1 MNITLED
8 LSTHPNNRS
17 METASSIEKLVEE
30 LSTYANLT
38 PVKTYLR
45 RLNHPNF
52 WTIIGNGRKS
62 YETYYSKT
70 LAWMLDP
77 TANHGAQGAFAQKLL
92 NKISTEDKQ
101 ERIQIST
108 SNPYNDL
115 TVYRG
120 ADTEA
125 LGAHIDVFH
134 YDEITGT
141 AITIEAKMGS
151 LDHHAGSTDIS
162 QLDKY
167 YEAVE
172 NNPTVVEKCP
182 NRYYIYLTV
191 TGTQPTI
198 KATSHDRWACLSY
211 AMLAEAAK
219 EFIFDLNDDGAVKI
233 VRDFIFDLERHAEL
247 AGDRLS
253 EAAHPFREDQVLL
266 NQIRLMA
273 SSFTEFTSSTKEAT
287 ELFDAVSKDISL
299 HGINRQTLKYIIEA
313 LNETLADKKQ
323 DHTPSP
329 LGQELIKKI
338 SKTFTG
344 QELEPNTVAEIKDEY
359 KIPGRIEY
367 LRRTQGKGQGL
378 QAGTK
383 NNFVFYISAGNYNN
397 DVCLPQ
403 DPSKI
408 QKEVFSQSG
417 LRRKDW
423 KVTYWQNNFDLLIDY
438 IQQSMHRE
446 YTQWLEEQQAEK
458 DKKSTA

>member
-1 MNITLED
+1 
-8 LSTHPNNRS
+8 

-273 SSFTEFTSSTKEAT
+273 SSFTESTSSTKEAT

-329 LGQELIKKI
+329 LGQELIKKSVKLLPGKNWNPI
-338 SKTFTG
+338 PLLKLRTSIKFPAV
-344 QELEPNTVAEIKDEY
+344 LNTYAAPRVKARGFKLAP
-359 KIPGRIEY
+359 KII
-367 LRRTQGKGQGL
+367 L
-378 QAGTK
+378 
-383 NNFVFYISAGNYNN
+383 
-397 DVCLPQ
+397 
-403 DPSKI
+403 
-408 QKEVFSQSG
+408 FSI
-417 LRRKDW
+417 
-423 KVTYWQNNFDLLIDY
+423 F
-438 IQQSMHRE
+438 
-446 YTQWLEEQQAEK
+446 QQATTIMMYVYPK
-458 DKKSTA
+458 TLLKFRKRYFLNQACAARTGKSPIGRTTSTY